1 MTTPSISRRTQGLGT
16 ENAFE
21 VLAEVNKLKREGKD
35 VVSFCIGQP
44 DFGTPNHI
52 REAAIEAIKAGK
64 SGYTDSAGILEA
76 REAVAR
82 YFSRTRGIEV
92 KAQDVV
98 IANGAKPFIG
108 YAIACATDPGI
119 GDEVICPVPGYP
131 IYQSQVVAHGATAVG
146 LPLSEEKKFSFDL
159 DDLRARISPRTRL
172 LILNTPHNPTGG
184 VIGRSDLEEIGALAK
199 KHDFWIYADEVY
211 SQIIY
216 DGKFE
221 SIASVEGMYER
232 TILSDGASK
241 SYAMP
246 GWRLGFAANP
256 SLAPHLARWV
266 TNTESCANHMT
277 QHAIIRALDGP
288 HDDTH
293 AMVAEFKRR
302 RDVMVRLLNEMD
314 GVSCQMPAGAFYAY
328 PNMNG
333 ALKKLNLRSAEQLR
347 QMLLKE
353 GVAVLADHHFGRR
366 EPGEKNHY
374 IRLSY
379 CTSMENIEKGLARMK
394 GVLGAK

>member
-1 MTTPSISRRTQGLGT
+1 
-16 ENAFE
+16 
-21 VLAEVNKLKREGKD
+21 
-35 VVSFCIGQP
+35 
-44 DFGTPNHI
+44 
-52 REAAIEAIKAGK
+52 
-64 SGYTDSAGILEA
+64 
-76 REAVAR
+76 
-82 YFSRTRGIEV
+82 
-92 KAQDVV
+92 
-98 IANGAKPFIG
+98 
-108 YAIACATDPGI
+108 
-119 GDEVICPVPGYP
+119 
-131 IYQSQVVAHGATAVG
+131 
-146 LPLSEEKKFSFDL
+146 
-159 DDLRARISPRTRL
+159 
-172 LILNTPHNPTGG
+172 
-184 VIGRSDLEEIGALAK
+184 LEEIAALAK

-328 PNMNG
+328 PNVNG
-333 ALKKLNLRSAEQLR
+333 ALSKLGFRSAEQLR